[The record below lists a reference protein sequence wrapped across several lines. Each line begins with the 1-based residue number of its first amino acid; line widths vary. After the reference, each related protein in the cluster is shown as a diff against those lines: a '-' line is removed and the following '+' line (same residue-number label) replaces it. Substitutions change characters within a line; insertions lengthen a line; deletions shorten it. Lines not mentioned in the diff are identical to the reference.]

1 MTSTTPASAVP
12 LPDGPLPAGVRRAT
26 VQGAPALVVE
36 IDAARATLHLDG
48 GHLTSWAP
56 AGESDLLWLSPV
68 SAVGA
73 GEAIR
78 GGIPLIGPWFGPG
91 RDGAMPTKHGWLRS
105 IRWEL
110 TSATLV
116 EDDVLLELQTPA
128 DVAALSASATF
139 RIGREL
145 SVDLSVTAASRP
157 LELEAAMHT
166 YFAVGDVREI
176 AIAGL
181 QDAAYLDNTRGLAAD
196 VQHEKTLRLS
206 GSTDRIYDVAGEVVL
221 DDEARGRRIVSS
233 PRGTRKTVVWN
244 PWDQLVTGMADIPDD
259 GWPQF
264 VCIEPAIAKDRFV
277 ALETGQSH
285 TIGVTYRI
293 ES

>member
-1 MTSTTPASAVP
+1 MTSVTPGSAAQ
-12 LPDGPLPAGVRRAT
+12 LPHGVRRT
-26 VQGAPALVVE
+26 SVRGAPALVV
-36 IDAARATLHLDG
+36 DTAAARATLHLDG

-56 AGESDLLWLSPV
+56 AGHSDLLWLSPA

-110 TSATLV
+110 ASAAL
-116 EDDVLLELQTPA
+116 EEEAVLLTLRTPS

-139 RIGREL
+139 RIGHEL
-145 SVDLSVTAASRP
+145 SVDLTVTAASRP
-157 LELEAAMHT
+157 LELEAALHT
-166 YFAVGDVREI
+166 YVAVADVRQMTIE
-176 AIAGL
+176 GL
-181 QDAAYLDNTRGLAAD
+181 EGAAFLDNTRGLAAD
-196 VQHEKTLRLS
+196 VQPDEPLRLTA
-206 GSTDRIYDVAGEVVL
+206 STDRIYDSAEQVVL
-221 DDEARGRRIVSS
+221 VDEARGRRVIST
-233 PRGTRKTVVWN
+233 PRGTGKTVVWN
-244 PWDQLVTGMADIPDD
+244 PWDQLVTGMADIPDAS
-259 GWPQF
+259 WPEF

-277 ALETGQSH
+277 ALEPGRSH

>member
-1 MTSTTPASAVP
+1 MTPGSAAQ
-12 LPDGPLPAGVRRAT
+12 LPDGVRRTT
-26 VQGAPALVVE
+26 VQGAPAVVVE
-36 IDAARATLHLDG
+36 TDAAQATLHLDG

-56 AGESDLLWLSPV
+56 TGDSDLLWVSPA
-68 SAVGA
+68 SAFGA

-110 TSATLV
+110 ASATLD
-116 EDDVLLELQTPA
+116 EDEVLLVLQTPS

-157 LELEAAMHT
+157 LELETALHT
-166 YFAVGDVREI
+166 YFAVGDARQI
-176 AIAGL
+176 AIEGL
-181 QDAAYLDNTRGLAAD
+181 QGAAYLDNTRGLAAD
-196 VQHEKTLRLS
+196 EQHEKTLRLT
-206 GSTDRIYDVAGEVVL
+206 GSTDRIYDVSGQVVL
-221 DDEARGRRIVSS
+221 DDEVKGRRIVST
-233 PRGTRKTVVWN
+233 PRGTGKTVVWN
-244 PWDQLVTGMADIPDD
+244 PWDQLVTGMADIPDES
-259 GWPQF
+259 WPQF

>member
-1 MTSTTPASAVP
+1 MTPGSAAE
-12 LPDGPLPAGVRRAT
+12 LPDGVRRSTA
-26 VQGAPALVVE
+26 QGAPALVVE
-36 IDAARATLHLDG
+36 TDAAQATLHLDG

-56 AGESDLLWLSPV
+56 AGQSDLLWVSPA
-68 SAVGA
+68 SAFGA

-78 GGIPLIGPWFGPG
+78 GGIPLVGPWFGPG

-110 TSATLV
+110 TSAALD
-116 EDDVLLELQTPA
+116 EGEVLLELQTPS

-145 SVDLSVTAASRP
+145 SVDLSVSATSRP
-157 LELEAAMHT
+157 LELEAALHT
-166 YFAVGDVREI
+166 YIAVGDVRQIGIE
-176 AIAGL
+176 GL
-181 QDAAYLDNTRGLAAD
+181 QGADYLDNTRDLAAD
-196 VQHEKTLRLS
+196 VQNEKTLRLTA
-206 GSTDRIYDVAGEVVL
+206 STDRIYDVSGQVIL
-221 DDEARGRRIVSS
+221 HDEATGRRIVAT
-233 PRGTRKTVVWN
+233 PRGTGKTVVWN
-244 PWDQLVTGMADIPDD
+244 PWDHLVTDMADIPDES
-259 GWPQF
+259 WPQF

-277 ALETGQSH
+277 ALAAGQSH

>member
-1 MTSTTPASAVP
+1 MTPGSAVQ
-12 LPDGPLPAGVRRAT
+12 LPDGVRRTT
-26 VQGAPALVVE
+26 VQDAPALVVE
-36 IDAARATLHLDG
+36 TEAAQATLHLDG
-48 GHLTSWAP
+48 GHLTSWTP
-56 AGESDLLWLSPV
+56 AGESDLLWMSPA
-68 SAVGA
+68 SAVGD

-110 TSATLV
+110 VSAALDGD
-116 EDDVLLELQTPA
+116 EVLLDLRTPS

-145 SVDLSVTAASRP
+145 SVDLSITAAARP
-157 LELEAAMHT
+157 LELEAALHT
-166 YFAVGDVREI
+166 YLAVADVRQI
-176 AIAGL
+176 AIEGL
-181 QDAAYLDNTRGLAAD
+181 GGAAYLDNTRGLAAE
-196 VQHEKTLRLS
+196 VQHEQALRLT
-206 GSTDRIYDVAGEVVL
+206 GSTDRIYDVSGQVVL

-233 PRGTRKTVVWN
+233 PRGTGKTVVWN
-244 PWDQLVTGMADIPDD
+244 PWDQLVTDMADIPDET
-259 GWPQF
+259 WPQF

-277 ALETGQSH
+277 ALEAGQSH